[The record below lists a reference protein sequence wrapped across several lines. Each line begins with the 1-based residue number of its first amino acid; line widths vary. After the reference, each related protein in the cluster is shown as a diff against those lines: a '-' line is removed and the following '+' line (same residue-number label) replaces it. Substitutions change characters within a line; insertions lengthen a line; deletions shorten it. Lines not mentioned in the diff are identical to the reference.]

1 MRSSTVSTSK
11 FCSIPIR
18 IAAAMARVRPA
29 GPRTSA
35 SGLAML
41 RRRSSCSRL
50 PGGRP
55 PSVSPETNSAALR
68 PDEEHLYCS
77 PSGLPILVGGDLR
90 ATPGGASAGRW
101 LREIFVTRTIPPKF
115 SRPRGGTP
123 APSCRRDSP
132 LPAGEKIRVGN
143 YRSFCSKLPSCYG
156 RFSVVELR
164 GRAKS
169 LRRRIILWRLGFRK
183 DEVRV
188 ASQLNM

>member
-41 RRRSSCSRL
+41 RRRSSYSRL

-101 LREIFVTRTIPPKF
+101 LREIFVTRTLPPKF

-132 LPAGEKIRVGN
+132 LPAGEKIRVGK
-143 YRSFCSKLPSCYG
+143 YRSFVRNCHHAMVDSQLLNC
-156 RFSVVELR
+156 VVEPKACAEELFC
-164 GRAKS
+164 GGWVSEKTKCV
-169 LRRRIILWRLGFRK
+169 LL
-183 DEVRV
+183 V
-188 ASQLNM
+188 N